1 MEDRI
6 NLLSRWFV
14 ALTVVFIPLSI
25 LVLISGSWG
34 ANFLSSQWTRY
45 LLFASWVALTV
56 SLVVGAG
63 NSVVFMAEEKGK
75 GAGPAG
81 REREPEEREG
91 EEEAVPDV
99 AGDTDAPSRG
109 GSLGMS
115 YNLLLVQVATFLVG
129 VVLYVA
135 FISWMLLPK
144 IVMNAGY

>member
-6 NLLSRWFV
+6 NVISRWFV

-63 NSVVFMAEEKGK
+63 NTVVFMAEE
-75 GAGPAG
+75 
-81 REREPEEREG
+81 EG
-91 EEEAVPDV
+91 EEAEPPALDP
-99 AGDTDAPSRG
+99 APEG
-109 GSLGMS
+109 EGEGSEKEQASADKRSKAQSMS

-144 IVMNAGY
+144 IVMNAY

>member
-6 NLLSRWFV
+6 GLVSRWFV

-63 NSVVFMAEEKGK
+63 NTVAFMAVDGEKEEGT
-75 GAGPAG
+75 GSLSPGEDG
-81 REREPEEREG
+81 GGEG
-91 EEEAVPDV
+91 ESEGLARTSGVRKEN
-99 AGDTDAPSRG
+99 S
-109 GSLGMS
+109 SNMS
-115 YNLLLVQVATFLVG
+115 YNLLLVQVGTFLVG

-144 IVMNAGY
+144 IVMNAY

>member
-6 NLLSRWFV
+6 GLVSRWFV

-63 NSVVFMAEEKGK
+63 NTVVFMAEDKEEDEKSPRVVARGED
-75 GAGPAG
+75 P
-81 REREPEEREG
+81 EG
-91 EEEAVPDV
+91 EKEGGEETP
-99 AGDTDAPSRG
+99 APSASRG
-109 GSLGMS
+109 KSSNMS

-144 IVMNAGY
+144 IVMNAY

>member
-6 NLLSRWFV
+6 GLVSRWFV
-14 ALTVVFIPLSI
+14 AIAVVFIPLSI

-63 NSVVFMAEEKGK
+63 NTVVFMAESPRMVARGED
-75 GAGPAG
+75 P
-81 REREPEEREG
+81 EG
-91 EEEAVPDV
+91 EKEGGEETPVPS
-99 AGDTDAPSRG
+99 ASRG
-109 GSLGMS
+109 KSSNMS
-115 YNLLLVQVATFLVG
+115 YNLLLVQVASFLVG

-144 IVMNAGY
+144 IVMSAY

>member
-6 NLLSRWFV
+6 GLVSRWFV

-63 NSVVFMAEEKGK
+63 NTVAFMAVDGGK
-75 GAGPAG
+75 EGEAGPLSPG
-81 REREPEEREG
+81 EDGGGEG
-91 EEEAVPDV
+91 ESDERDREAFGVREKK
-99 AGDTDAPSRG
+99 S
-109 GSLGMS
+109 SSMS
-115 YNLLLVQVATFLVG
+115 YNLLLVQVGTFLVG

-144 IVMNAGY
+144 IVMNAY

>member
-1 MEDRI
+1 MEERI

-14 ALTVVFIPLSI
+14 ALTVIFIPLSI

-63 NSVVFMAEEKGK
+63 NSVVFMAEEGGK
-75 GAGPAG
+75 ETGPAD
-81 REREPEEREG
+81 REREPEEG
-91 EEEAVPDV
+91 EDEEYARDI
-99 AGDTDAPSRG
+99 AGDAAAPSRG

-129 VVLYVA
+129 VALYVA

>member
-6 NLLSRWFV
+6 SVISRWFV

-63 NSVVFMAEEKGK
+63 NTVVFMAEDKEEEKGAEPASSDE
-75 GAGPAG
+75 GA
-81 REREPEEREG
+81 
-91 EEEAVPDV
+91 EEEAEDRER
-99 AGDTDAPSRG
+99 APAPKARNGKS
-109 GSLGMS
+109 SSMS

-135 FISWMLLPK
+135 FISWMLLPR
-144 IVMNAGY
+144 IVMNAY

>member
-6 NLLSRWFV
+6 GLVSRWFV
-14 ALTVVFIPLSI
+14 ALTAVFIPLSI

-63 NSVVFMAEEKGK
+63 NTVAFMAVDGEKEEGT
-75 GAGPAG
+75 GSLSPGEG
-81 REREPEEREG
+81 GGGEG
-91 EEEAVPDV
+91 ESEGLARTSGVRKEN
-99 AGDTDAPSRG
+99 S
-109 GSLGMS
+109 SNMS
-115 YNLLLVQVATFLVG
+115 YNLLLVQVGTFLVG

-144 IVMNAGY
+144 IVMNAY